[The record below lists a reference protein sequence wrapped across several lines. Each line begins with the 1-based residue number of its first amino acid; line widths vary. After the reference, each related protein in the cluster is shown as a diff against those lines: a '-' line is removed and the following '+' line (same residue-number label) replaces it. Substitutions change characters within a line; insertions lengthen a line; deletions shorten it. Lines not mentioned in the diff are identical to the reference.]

1 MPNKDASYFQDA
13 SRIIIWLY
21 DSNYYIATPE
31 ARLMQFQCL
40 SILLAAILSEFD
52 LMLFYSQMKTD

>member
-1 MPNKDASYFQDA
+1 MLAALPF
-13 SRIIIWLY
+13 
-21 DSNYYIATPE
+21 DSMILNYYIATPE

-52 LMLFYSQMKTD
+52 LMLFYSQMKTN

>member
-1 MPNKDASYFQDA
+1 M
-13 SRIIIWLY
+13 IL
-21 DSNYYIATPE
+21 NYYIATPE